1 MFVVI
6 SRGVC
11 VCVCEANEL
20 AEAVNAPRIVYKE
33 NKTVK

>member
-6 SRGVC
+6 SRG